1 MKFSDQNHFREHI
14 QERINYFMSHSLP
27 TIIRGFGSYVPEQ
40 AVANLDLSKK
50 VETSDEWIRSRTGI
64 EQRRFASD
72 KQATS
77 DLALKAAERAIAD
90 AKIQRNEIDLVL
102 VATITPDMA
111 FPSTA
116 CILQDKL
123 GLEKVASFDLE
134 AACSGFLYALDV
146 ADAMLSSGR
155 YINALVV
162 GAEKMSSILDW
173 EDRTTCVL
181 FGDGAGA
188 AVLSK
193 HGNGPKLLGFYCG
206 ADGSNPSLLCQ
217 PGGGSRNPASLN
229 SLKER
234 QHFLKMNGREIFKS
248 AVRVMDSASRHI
260 LEKTGF
266 GVEDLDLVIPH
277 QANVRIVE
285 SLSQRMALP
294 MEKFFCNLDKYG
306 NTSAASV
313 PIAFD
318 EARRANKLKAGDL
331 GLLVAFGA
339 GLTWSS
345 ALFRY

>member
-1 MKFSDQNHFREHI
+1 MPNST
-14 QERINYFMSHSLP
+14 P
-27 TIIRGFGSYVPEQ
+27 TIIRGFGSYVPED
-40 AVANLDLSKK
+40 AVDNLHLSTK
-50 VETSDEWIRSRTGI
+50 VDTSDEWIRSRTGI
-64 EQRRFASD
+64 QERRFASHD
-72 KQATS
+72 QATS

-90 AKIQRNEIDLVL
+90 AKIDKNQIDLVV

-116 CILQDKL
+116 CLLQDKL

-146 ADAMLSSGR
+146 ADALISSGR
-155 YINALVV
+155 YQNALVV

-193 HGNGPKLLGFYCG
+193 QGSGPQLLGFYCG

-217 PGGGSRNPASLN
+217 PGGGSRSPASLD
-229 SLKER
+229 SVQDR
-234 QHFLKMNGREIFKS
+234 QHYLKMNGREIFKS
-248 AVRVMDSASRHI
+248 AVRVMDRASRHI
-260 LEKTGF
+260 LEQTGYQ
-266 GVEDLDLVIPH
+266 VEDLDLVIPH

-285 SLSQRMALP
+285 SLSQRMGLP

-318 EARRANKLKAGDL
+318 EARRAGRLNAGSL

-345 ALFRY
+345 TLFRF

>member
-1 MKFSDQNHFREHI
+1 M
-14 QERINYFMSHSLP
+14 
-27 TIIRGFGSYVPEQ
+27 GSYVPEDT
-40 AVANLDLSKK
+40 VDNLHLSTK
-50 VETSDEWIRSRTGI
+50 VDTSDEWIRSRTGI
-64 EQRRFASD
+64 QERRFATD
-72 KQATS
+72 EQATS
-77 DLALKAAERAIAD
+77 DLAFKAAQRAIAD
-90 AKIQRNEIDLVL
+90 AKIDKSQIDLVV
-102 VATITPDMA
+102 VATITPDMS

-116 CILQDKL
+116 CLLQDKL

-146 ADAMLSSGR
+146 ADALVSSGR
-155 YINALVV
+155 YQNALVV

-193 HGNGPKLLGFYCG
+193 DGSGPQLLGFHCG

-217 PGGGSRNPASLN
+217 PGGGSRNPASLDSIQN
-229 SLKER
+229 R
-234 QHFLKMNGREIFKS
+234 QHYLKMNGREIFKS
-248 AVRVMDSASRHI
+248 AVRVMDSASRYI
-260 LEKTGF
+260 LEQTGHNI
-266 GVEDLDLVIPH
+266 EDLDLVIPH

-285 SLSQRMALP
+285 SLSHRMNLP
-294 MEKFFCNLDKYG
+294 MEKFFCNLNKYG

-318 EARRANKLKAGDL
+318 EACKAGRLKDGTL

-345 ALFRY
+345 TLFRC